1 MPVALSSNA
10 WAAAP
15 GKAERAANRAARRGV
30 ATRNLMLRPVTRDVK
45 QEDIINL
52 NPVQHS
58 LGT

>member
-1 MPVALSSNA
+1 
-10 WAAAP
+10 
-15 GKAERAANRAARRGV
+15 
-30 ATRNLMLRPVTRDVK
+30 MLRPVTRDVK